1 MLLCTY
7 LLIRIRL
14 YLLVGRSP
22 SPAPKKQIRVLPG
35 MPFPH
40 AGNSPGCDQ
49 QCCAQGRVSSA
60 AKLRVLGL
68 EEPATNFPSVAR
80 PRNTSQAL
88 LNLHKAALQRPSAA
102 VSVAVVGASRPTG
115 AGKMPSRQPA
125 RCRRYES
132 YKYGSNER
140 AAGTDQAP
148 WSCPHACAIRL
159 ARRWR
164 HFDKSCWDQKDR
176 PTPRR
181 K

>member
-1 MLLCTY
+1 MPLCTH
-7 LLIRIRL
+7 LLIPISL

-22 SPAPKKQIRVLPG
+22 SPPLRKADPRIAWNAMSARRKHPGLRPTMTALRGEFRLRRNYASSSLRGPCYEFSISCTTTQYLTGIAEFCIRLHCKNVAPPSRRR
-35 MPFPH
+35 
-40 AGNSPGCDQ
+40 S
-49 QCCAQGRVSSA
+49 QGR
-60 AKLRVLGL
+60 L
-68 EEPATNFPSVAR
+68 
-80 PRNTSQAL
+80 
-88 LNLHKAALQRPSAA
+88 AALAQ
-102 VSVAVVGASRPTG
+102 
-115 AGKMPSRQPA
+115 A
-125 RCRRYES
+125 RCRRYEG